1 MYDAAMQRRRSAAR
15 VSAIATQLFV
25 ARAEEGRC
33 DVPIALAVARN
44 YLAALCA
51 AGSDASDTLVLGC
64 THVPMLAGAI
74 REAIGD
80 EIRIVDSAATTARE
94 VREHTDAAGL
104 RCRAA
109 VSAVRFLATDGA
121 KRFARGR

>member
-1 MYDAAMQRRRSAAR
+1 
-15 VSAIATQLFV
+15 
-25 ARAEEGRC
+25 
-33 DVPIALAVARN
+33 
-44 YLAALCA
+44 
-51 AGSDASDTLVLGC
+51 
-64 THVPMLAGAI
+64 MLAGAI

-94 VREHTDAAGL
+94 VREHIDAAGL

-121 KRFARGR
+121 KRFARVGSLSLGRPISPADIERIDL

>member
-1 MYDAAMQRRRSAAR
+1 
-15 VSAIATQLFV
+15 
-25 ARAEEGRC
+25 
-33 DVPIALAVARN
+33 
-44 YLAALCA
+44 
-51 AGSDASDTLVLGC
+51 
-64 THVPMLAGAI
+64 MLAGAI

-94 VREHTDAAGL
+94 VREHIDAAGL

-121 KRFARGR
+121 KRFARVGSLFFGRPISPADVERIDL